1 MYTRTMIVFL
11 FIMINALSAQTLTD
25 SARPDSLSASDSL
38 ATHPDVTR
46 DDTRLFIDKIEV
58 KGELEKPQ
66 AVFFLP
72 GQTPEIDDINI
83 ERSFFN
89 EIFRP
94 IDKQSVVETKY
105 MSPGT
110 QIRRDVIE
118 W

>member
-1 MYTRTMIVFL
+1 MYTRTVVIFL
-11 FIMINALSAQTLTD
+11 FIMMNAVSAQTQTD
-25 SARPDSLSASDSL
+25 STRADSLSASDSL

-46 DDTRLFIDKIEV
+46 DDTRMFIDKIEV

-72 GQTPEIDDINI
+72 GQTPEIDDISI

-94 IDKQSVVETKY
+94 IDKQSVAETKY
-105 MSPGT
+105 TPPET